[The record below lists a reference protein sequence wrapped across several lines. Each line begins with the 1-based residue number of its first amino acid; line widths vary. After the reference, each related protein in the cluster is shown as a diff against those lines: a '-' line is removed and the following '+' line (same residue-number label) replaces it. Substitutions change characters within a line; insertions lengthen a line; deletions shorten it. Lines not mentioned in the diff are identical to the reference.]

1 MSLAFKS
8 IASALTLLAL
18 CIAGFPAKAQETP
31 QTQQVQDRPQGV
43 VAQLNGTLLEVMQAA
58 ETLGYQGRY
67 ERLDPVLRATFNF
80 PVMARISI
88 GRHWSKLDEA
98 QQARMAETFARMS
111 VATFAARFDG
121 FSGERFEV
129 LGEEEGLRKTI
140 LVRNHLI
147 LPDGEVIPLNYLFR
161 KAKDRWRAVDVYLDA
176 KFSELATKR
185 SEYSAIL
192 GREGFDGLIAA
203 IERKIE
209 ELKSGAE
216 TG

>member
-1 MSLAFKS
+1 MSLEFKS
-8 IASALTLLAL
+8 IASALTLLAFCL
-18 CIAGFPAKAQETP
+18 AGFPAMAQETP
-31 QTQQVQDRPQGV
+31 QTQQVQDGPKGA
-43 VAQLNGTLLEVMQAA
+43 VAQLNGTLLDVMQAA

-140 LVRNHLI
+140 LVRNQLV

-161 KAKDRWRAVDVYLDA
+161 KAKGGWRAVDVYLDA